1 MSRLMRVTC
10 DFCGMTESYNPSI
23 AHTSMFN
30 VWQGDENTDLDIC
43 QECINKLKIKASEP
57 KHDPNEPIP
66 VIEEKYRKFEIYSGD
81 SESVF
86 SDIASAYEDNP
97 NISYL
102 DMLVR
107 IGLVQEDWPFPVE
120 WDSVGW
126 KKMPVCKFMDDPH
139 TCKTFVVLSEPNKFV
154 K

>member
-1 MSRLMRVTC
+1 MSRQMRVTC

-57 KHDPNEPIP
+57 KDDPDELIPI
-66 VIEEKYRKFEIYSGD
+66 IEEKYRKFEIYHGD

-86 SDIASAYEDNP
+86 SDIASTYESNP
-97 NISYL
+97 KISYL
-102 DMLVR
+102 DML
-107 IGLVQEDWPFPVE
+107 IQTGLVHDDWHFPKE
-120 WDSVGW
+120 WSFIGW
-126 KKMPVCKFMDDPH
+126 KKMPVCKFMDDPR
-139 TCKTFVVLSEPNKFV
+139 TNKTFIIISEPNKLV